1 MPTFEF
7 KPRPMKA
14 HELYTMTLGQ
24 HFLPAI
30 VNGDLSNL
38 SASEEAQAEQEH
50 HDNFLIA
57 EDKFGTRVVAVN
69 YEVIGEETHFAKC
82 EWTRL
87 MSDCFEVKVIAMVSE
102 GKRGLVNP
110 DGTIEHFDG
119 EY

>member
-1 MPTFEF
+1 
-7 KPRPMKA
+7 
-14 HELYTMTLGQ
+14 MTLGQ